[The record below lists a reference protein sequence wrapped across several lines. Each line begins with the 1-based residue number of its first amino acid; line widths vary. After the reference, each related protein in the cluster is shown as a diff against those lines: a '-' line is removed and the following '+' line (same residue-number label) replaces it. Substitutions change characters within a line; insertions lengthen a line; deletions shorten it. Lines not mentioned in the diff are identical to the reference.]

1 MDPKDAPFCFKN
13 MQLKVTEN
21 NKEDILDRLKDI
33 LFDMNVE
40 YSRILMFGSRAR
52 GDFNEDSDWDFMIIV
67 KEPLDTKTRK
77 ELWFNIY
84 KKMHIYFPFIS
95 FDIILKDAE
104 SFEEEKNIVNTI
116 SNEVYLEGVEA

>member
-1 MDPKDAPFCFKN
+1 MKGHIMDN
-13 MQLKVTEN
+13 R
-21 NKEDILDRLKDI
+21 EDILDKLRMI
-33 LFDMNVE
+33 LDDQNID
-40 YSRILMFGSRAR
+40 YSRIQMFGSRAR

>member
-1 MDPKDAPFCFKN
+1 MNSKDSPFCFKN
-13 MQLKVTEN
+13 KQFKVTEN
-21 NKEDILDRLKDI
+21 INEDILNKLKEI
-33 LFDMNVE
+33 LFDLKVE

-52 GDFNEDSDWDFMIIV
+52 GDFNEDSDWDFMIII

-77 ELWFNIY
+77 ELWFTIY
-84 KKMHIYFPFIS
+84 KKMHVYFPFIS

-104 SFEEEKNIVNTI
+104 SFEEEKNIANTI

>member
-1 MDPKDAPFCFKN
+1 MDSKDAPFCFKN
-13 MQLKVTEN
+13 MHLKVTDN
-21 NKEDILDRLKDI
+21 TKEDILDRLKKI
-33 LFDMNVE
+33 LFDLKVE

-67 KEPLDTKTRK
+67 KEALDAKTRK
-77 ELWFNIY
+77 ELWFNIH

-104 SFEEEKNIVNTI
+104 SFEEEKTIVNTI
-116 SNEVYLEGVEA
+116 SNEVYLEGVET